1 MPLVSLEGVS
11 LEYGDTPLLLS
22 ADLNIDVG
30 ERVCIIGRNG
40 AGKTSL
46 LKILSKK
53 VDPDSGVIR
62 FDSNVVVSTLSQ
74 QLPDNLDM
82 TVSDY
87 VAMALGD
94 IQKLVDRYQKLSSD
108 SSEASIKALS
118 SLEQQIQIADG
129 WRLDQ
134 RVEQT
139 LSELSLDGQQT
150 LATLS
155 GGWRRRA
162 ALAQALV
169 VRPNL
174 LLLDEPTNHL
184 DLSTI
189 QWLEDAIIAFTGS
202 VVFITHDRAFLR
214 RLATRIVELDLG
226 QLTSWPGNY
235 DRYLVGKEK
244 ALEDE
249 ARDHERRDKLLAQ
262 EEKWIRQGIK
272 ARRTR
277 NEGRVRALKKL
288 RGERQARLQRSGN
301 VSMSITEADKTSR
314 RVIETHKVHYSIGER
329 QLLSG
334 LTINI
339 RRGDRIGIIGNNGIG
354 KSTLLGILLGELEPD
369 SGTIKHGQG
378 IEIGYL
384 DQTKR
389 ELDMTQTVA
398 VAVGGGRD
406 MVQVD
411 GKDRHI
417 ISYLKSF
424 LFSPARA
431 NSPLTSLSGGELNR
445 VVLAN
450 LFLRPVNLMILDEPT
465 NDLDVETLEI
475 LEEKLVNY
483 SGTLIVVSH
492 DRVFLD
498 NVVTSIL
505 VFENSGT
512 LEEYV
517 GGYSDWLKRGNK
529 LAQVDGVQQPA
540 RKGSK
545 PEKADKAD
553 AKTDSKIIPQQPLPP
568 KLTYGEQLAL
578 ESLPEEIETLEGEV
592 AELRDVISKS
602 EFYNQDQITIQKVLS
617 NLNAADEKLEQTTQK
632 WLELE
637 EMREAYEKATRK

>member
-1 MPLVSLEGVS
+1 MAIVSLESVS
-11 LEYGDTPLLLS
+11 LEYGDTPLLID
-22 ADLNIDVG
+22 ANLNIETG
-30 ERVCIIGRNG
+30 ERVSIIGRNG

-46 LKILSKK
+46 LKILAQET
-53 VDPDSGVIR
+53 DPDSGVVR
-62 FDSNVVVSTLSQ
+62 FAPDVVVSTLSQ
-74 QLPDNLDM
+74 QLPHDLQM
-82 TVSDY
+82 TVAEY
-87 VAMALGD
+87 VATALAEL
-94 IQKLVDRYQKLSSD
+94 KNLVEEYERLSADTSG
-108 SSEASIKALS
+108 ASIDSLS
-118 SLEQQIQIADG
+118 RLERQIEIADG
-129 WRLDQ
+129 WRIDQ
-134 RVEQT
+134 KVERT
-139 LSELSLDGQQT
+139 LSELSLPGDQT
-150 LATLS
+150 LETLS

-162 ALAQALV
+162 ALAKALV
-169 VRPNL
+169 VDPGL

-189 QWLEDAIIAFTGS
+189 QWLEDTILGFTGS
-202 VVFITHDRAFLR
+202 VVFITHDRAFLK
-214 RLATRIVELDLG
+214 RLATRIIELDIG

-235 DRYLVGKEK
+235 DRYLSGKEK

-249 ARDHERRDKLLAQ
+249 AREHERRDKLLAQ

-277 NEGRVRALKKL
+277 NEGRVRALKRL
-288 RGERQARLQRSGN
+288 RSERQARIQRSGS
-301 VSMSITEADKTSR
+301 VDMSIGEAEKTSR
-314 RVIETHKVHYSIGER
+314 RVIETHKLNYRIADRE
-329 QLLSG
+329 LISG

-354 KSTLLGILLGELEPD
+354 KSTLLGLLLGELEPD
-369 SGTIKHGQG
+369 SGTVKHGQG
-378 IEIGYL
+378 IEVGYL

-406 MVQVD
+406 MVQID

-450 LFLRPVNLMILDEPT
+450 LFLKPLNLMILDEPT

-475 LEEKLVNY
+475 LEQKLVDY
-483 SGTLIVVSH
+483 AGTLIVVSH

-505 VFENSGT
+505 VFEDSGK

-529 LAQVDGVQQPA
+529 LAQTSTEESLAKKSSVVAGAGAASSKNSVGPKTVD
-540 RKGSK
+540 K
-545 PEKADKAD
+545 
-553 AKTDSKIIPQQPLPP
+553 LPP
-568 KLTYGEQLAL
+568 KLTYAEQLELEAL
-578 ESLPEEIETLEGEV
+578 PDEIEAREAVV
-592 AELRDVISKS
+592 AGIREKISTS
-602 EFYNQDQITIQKVLS
+602 EFYAQNNSVIQSTLADLKL
-617 NLNAADEKLEQTTQK
+617 ADEALETTVERRPLADSTHSQTAA
-632 WLELE
+632 
-637 EMREAYEKATRK
+637 RPG